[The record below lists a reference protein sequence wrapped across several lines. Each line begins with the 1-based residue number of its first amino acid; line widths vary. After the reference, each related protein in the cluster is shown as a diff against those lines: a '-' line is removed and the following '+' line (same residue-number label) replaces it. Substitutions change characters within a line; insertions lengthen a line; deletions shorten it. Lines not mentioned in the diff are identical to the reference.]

1 MTPFGLVALAGTG
14 TLCLLLVLLSAVYLW
29 SPDAALRVRAWHVL
43 RALLQ
48 AAGRERNDAA
58 GPADD
63 A

>member
-1 MTPFGLVALAGTG
+1 MALAGTG
-14 TLCLLLVLLSAVYLW
+14 TLCLLLVLLSVVYLW

-43 RALLQ
+43 QALLQ
-48 AAGRERNDAA
+48 AAGRERSDAA